1 MEFKNLAVILLALGA
16 GGCVATPKIIY
27 GNEASVLVGNVERF
41 NVQESFALADEHCRK
56 HGKVA
61 RLTDGG
67 GDFSVAFDCVTKPR

>member
-1 MEFKNLAVILLALGA
+1 MEFKNYAVILLVVGA
-16 GGCVATPKIIY
+16 SGCVATPKIIY

-41 NVQESFALADEHCRK
+41 NIQESFVLADEHCRK

-67 GDFSVAFDCVTKPR
+67 GNFSAAFDCVAKTK